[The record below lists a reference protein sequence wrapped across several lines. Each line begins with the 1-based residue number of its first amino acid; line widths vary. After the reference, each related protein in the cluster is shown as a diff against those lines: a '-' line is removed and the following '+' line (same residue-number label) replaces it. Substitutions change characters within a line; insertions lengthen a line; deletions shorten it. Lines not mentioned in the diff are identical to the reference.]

1 MSNRVRNRATVEY
14 DGGMPFR
21 RFLLLVLLTWCAAG
35 YAAAF
40 GPTAK
45 VTAELDA
52 TALAPGKPARLA
64 IVVDIPPGT
73 HAQSHTPS
81 ADNFIACEVKL
92 SDPPPGVTF
101 GEPIYPPGKSKLF
114 PSLGL
119 LNIYDGR
126 TIITVPLKV
135 SANVAAGP
143 AKLAGKVGLQICDD
157 RTCYPPASVPFSLNT
172 SIVSDP
178 ATIQPAN
185 HSLFPVEAAPTTE
198 PAPATSPSAAEPAPP
213 TTQAAAPLTYSL
225 LGFSGAIDSTPAAF
239 VAAIVAGL
247 LFNIMPCVLPVL
259 PLKAI
264 GFYEASQHNRGRS
277 LGFGVA
283 FSVGVIAIFGAM
295 ALLVVFSRSLFG
307 TQVSWGQQFSNPIFV
322 AGVVVIL
329 LLLGAAMLGA
339 FALNLPSS
347 IYGLSF
353 RHDTVTGNVMWGG
366 LTAILSTPCTAPLFP
381 LVLAAAMTKS
391 STLVAVAIVLA
402 VGMGMA
408 LPYLVLSA
416 FPELARRFPRTGPFS
431 EIFRQML
438 AFPIFGTAA
447 FFGGSLFGSEG
458 LQTMLIFGVAVA
470 AGVFVLMRT
479 RELFNARA
487 RPMAISGLVA
497 ILVVGGTLWFVLPS
511 ANATAATTD
520 GVQWTDYSPEK
531 LKQSLAEG
539 RPVLVKFTAKWCAN
553 CIVLDN
559 TVYRQASVIAALRDR
574 RVVAMHLDVDKS
586 GWDLLNSLAPGA
598 GIPFTALYV
607 PNRPQP
613 LVLASMHDSN
623 ALLDLL
629 RQSDPAVAAQR

>member
-1 MSNRVRNRATVEY
+1 MRL
-14 DGGMPFR
+14 R
-21 RFLLLVLLTWCAAG
+21 RLLLTLLSTWCVAG
-35 YAAAF
+35 FALAL
-40 GPTAK
+40 GPKAK
-45 VTAELDA
+45 VSATLDA

-64 IVVDIPPGT
+64 VIIDIPPGT
-73 HAQSHTPS
+73 HAQSHTPLNE
-81 ADNFIACEVKL
+81 NFIPCEVKL
-92 SDPPPGVTF
+92 SEAPRGVTF
-101 GEPIYPPGKSKLF
+101 GKPVYPPGKKQLF
-114 PSLGL
+114 PALGML
-119 LNIYDGR
+119 SVYDGK
-126 TIITVPLKV
+126 TVIVIPL
-135 SANVAAGP
+135 NVAADAPAGP
-143 AKLAGKVGLQICDD
+143 VKLAGTVRLQICDD
-157 RTCYPPASVPFSLNT
+157 KTCYPAASVEFALDT
-172 SIVSDP
+172 AIITDP
-178 ATIQPAN
+178 ATVKPAN
-185 HSLFPVEAAPTTE
+185 ESVFPVAAPSTE
-198 PAPATSPSAAEPAPP
+198 PIPTSQASAEPPP
-213 TTQAAAPLTYSL
+213 STQPAAPLTYSL
-225 LGFSGAIDSTPAAF
+225 LGFSGVIDSTAAAF
-239 VAAIVAGL
+239 IAAIVAGL

-277 LGFGVA
+277 LGFGIA
-283 FSVGVIAIFGAM
+283 FSLGVIAIFGGL
-295 ALLVVFSRSLFG
+295 ALLVVFSRPLFG
-307 TQVSWGQQFSNPIFV
+307 TQFSWGQQFSNPIFV

-339 FALNLPSS
+339 FALSLPSS

-366 LTAILSTPCTAPLFP
+366 LTAVLSTPCTAPLFP

-391 STLVAVAIVLA
+391 STLVGVGLVLA
-402 VGMGMA
+402 VGVGMA

-479 RELFNARA
+479 RELFAART
-487 RPMAISGLVA
+487 RPMAIGGIVA
-497 ILVVGGTLWFVLPS
+497 LLIVGGTLWFVLPS
-511 ANATAATTD
+511 ANASAATTD
-520 GVQWTDYSPEK
+520 GVPWTDYSSEK
-531 LKQSLAEG
+531 LKQSLADG

-559 TVYRQASVIAALRDR
+559 TVYRQPSVINALRDR
-574 RVVAMHLDVDKS
+574 RVVAMHLDVDHA

-613 LVLASMHDSN
+613 LVLASMHDTN

-629 RQSDPAVAAQR
+629 RQSDTAVAAQR